1 MIIDG
6 GTTSAELVRQLPANL
21 NATIVTHSPS
31 VAVGLVDHP
40 TVEVI
45 LIGGRLYKHSIVSV
59 GAAWWKRCRIFAPIS
74 ILWA

>member
-6 GTTSAELVRQLPANL
+6 GTTSAELVRQLPLNL

-45 LIGGRLYKHSIVSV
+45 
-59 GAAWWKRCRIFAPIS
+59 
-74 ILWA
+74 